1 MGFGFPR
8 ASWLR
13 NELKGQVSEVLLGAT
28 SRNRG
33 WFDQKELNRVIH
45 LHNNGL
51 DKDRILWPLFV
62 IELWAQ
68 KWLD

>member
-1 MGFGFPR
+1 M
-8 ASWLR
+8 ADAVHDALEESVR
-13 NELKGQVSEVLLGAT
+13 NQMISERPLGVFL
-28 SRNRG
+28 SG
-33 WFDQKELNRVIH
+33 GVGQKELNRVIH

-51 DKDRILWPLFV
+51 DKDQILWPLFV